1 MTENT
6 TIDNTAENVVKNKK
20 TRRPF
25 VAFPLVK
32 VFSFLGVLIF
42 AAGVLLG
49 IYAAVGIGQQG
60 LYTTADP
67 NKVIIEEF
75 EQIATANY
83 YQVASY
89 LNSGEP
95 DRADSFLANRNVMAM
110 KIEKEGD
117 DGTYYYSYVREGYE
131 NRPLSNAIS
140 FKGKEGS
147 NKWEIYIIPE
157 LNEWEDAYYNQ
168 NFLINLEFRFRYY
181 VLAGIAVFAILFVV
195 CATVF
200 VCGIG
205 KSYETGRVEESIFT
219 RIPFDLAALLFIIA
233 EVILLGLMVSNFDA
247 ETVVVAGIL
256 FITLFLIAL
265 INFIHRAKLKNIL
278 KNTLCYKIISMF
290 LRMNMKISVLWKAL
304 IAFFV
309 ILFVELIGSLC
320 IAGMVGEPAAFLLLF
335 IAIILEK
342 SIIYPIILYIVLM
355 MRQLFYAGD
364 KLAEGKTDYKI
375 NMTGFFGLYKKHAM
389 NLNNLSDSVN
399 MAVEERM
406 KSERMKTELIT
417 NVSHDLK
424 TPLTSV
430 INYSDLINTE
440 AASYDGT
447 QDPSES
453 MEKISEYSEVL
464 NRQSNKLK
472 RLLDDL
478 VEVSKAS
485 TGNMEF
491 VMENLDVGTIISQ
504 ALGEYEE
511 RFVEKQLEPITL
523 IPEEDLYIKADSRK
537 LWRVVDN
544 LLQNIYK
551 YSLPSTRVFIETKE
565 ADGKIN
571 IVFKNTSRDI
581 ITISPDEL
589 TERFTRND
597 ESRHQEG
604 NGLGLA
610 IAKTMTEAMNGKFKI
625 DVDGDLFKVTLIFA
639 KESVPAAPETV
650 TEAVAETE
658 AAAEAEADANQ

>member
-6 TIDNTAENVVKNKK
+6 TIENTTENTTTVILTKEKK
-20 TRRPF
+20 QRKPF

-49 IYAAVGIGQQG
+49 IFAAVEIGEQG

-67 NKVIIEEF
+67 NKIIIEEF

-89 LNSGEP
+89 LMNDEI
-95 DRADSFLANRNVMAM
+95 DMADSFLEDRNIMAM
-110 KIEKEGD
+110 EIEKEGE
-117 DGTYYYSYVREGYE
+117 DGKYYSYVRKGYE
-131 NRPLSNAIS
+131 NVNLTEAFL
-140 FKGKEGS
+140 FKGHEGTS
-147 NKWEIYIIPE
+147 KWKIYVIPK
-157 LNEWEDAYYNQ
+157 LNECEDSYYNS
-168 NFLINLEFRFRYY
+168 NFRINLEYRFRYY
-181 VLAGIAVFAILFVV
+181 VLAGVAVSAILFLV

-205 KSYETGRVEESIFT
+205 LSYETGRVEESIFT
-219 RIPFDLAALLFIIA
+219 KIPFDIAALLFIFA
-233 EVILLGLMVSNFDA
+233 EVCLFGLMVSNFDA
-247 ETVVVAGIL
+247 ETAVVAGGL
-256 FITLFLIAL
+256 FFTLFLVAL
-265 INFIHRAKLKNIL
+265 INFIHRAKLKNIF
-278 KNTLCYKIISMF
+278 KGTLCYKIFI
-290 LRMNMKISVLWKAL
+290 LLAKMNMKISVIWKAL
-304 IAFFV
+304 LAFFI
-309 ILFVELIGSLC
+309 ILFVELVGSLC
-320 IAGMVGEPAAFLLLF
+320 IAGMTGEPAVALFLFL
-335 IAIILEK
+335 AIIIEK
-342 SIIYPIILYIVLM
+342 SFIYPILLYIVLM
-355 MRQLFYAGD
+355 INQLFYAGE
-364 KLAEGKTDYKI
+364 KLSEGKTDYKI
-375 NMTGFFGLYKKHAM
+375 NLSGFFGSYKKHAE
-389 NLNNLSDSVN
+389 NLNNLSVAVN
-399 MAVEERM
+399 NAVEERL

-440 AASYDGT
+440 AASFDENT
-447 QDPSES
+447 DAAES
-453 MEKISEYSEVL
+453 MGRIAEYSEVL

-485 TGNMEF
+485 SGNIEL
-491 VMENLDVGTIISQ
+491 VMEQLDAGTILTQ

-511 RFVEKQLEPITL
+511 RFEEKRLEAVVNL
-523 IPEEDLYIKADSRK
+523 PEEDVYIKADSRK
-537 LWRVVDN
+537 LWRVIDN
-544 LLQNIYK
+544 LLQNINK
-551 YSLPSTRVFIETKE
+551 YAYEGTRVFLDVKDN
-565 ADGKIN
+565 DGKVNMI
-571 IVFKNTSRDI
+571 FKNTSRDI

-610 IAKTMTEAMNGKFKI
+610 IAKTMTEAMGGTFKI
-625 DVDGDLFKVTLIFA
+625 DIDGDLFKVTLTFD
-639 KESVPAAPETV
+639 KEEKPE
-650 TEAVAETE
+650 E
-658 AAAEAEADANQ
+658 EAE